1 MKQGSAKTTI
11 LYILG
16 SFPCGLL
23 FYPEGGSSTFV
34 GKIDTSQTTRRRI
47 PKYSYHNRSCE
58 NFKYYHIGLS
68 RNPLQTREDSF
79 TIKEKELLFVARED
93 KRRKIG
99 LTLPL
104 SS

>member
-11 LYILG
+11 LYTLG
-16 SFPCGLL
+16 PLQFGLL

-34 GKIDTSQTTRRRI
+34 GKVDTSQTTRRRV

-58 NFKYYHIGLS
+58 NFKYCHIGLS

-79 TIKEKELLFVARED
+79 TLKEKGLLFVARED

-99 LTLPL
+99 FTLPR